1 MEKELISVCVVSYNS
16 ESTILE
22 TLESILAQTY
32 GSEYIEL
39 LISDDAS
46 IDNTVNLIEE
56 WICAHKSKFES
67 VIFIKHEHNIGI
79 TKNCNS
85 LWRLATQ
92 SWIKSIAGDD
102 ILMPTCLKKNVDFMH
117 DNNIESVIFS
127 KMRAFNRSSDGSY
140 HNLEEYPS
148 IFQQKFLESD
158 RASQYHYLINAGGL
172 PVAPTSFINRELLAK
187 VGFADE
193 RFPMIEDYPLWI
205 KIIESGQKFYFLNEI
220 TVKYRKGDSVS
231 QSTSLLFNVRHFL
244 QHLTIELM
252 LTNNKISLVTKIR
265 KYIYTMAVLCVYVF
279 FDAKPSIL
287 SKFVYRIG
295 LFVKPYWLA
304 DKLSKK

>member
-1 MEKELISVCVVSYNS
+1 MEKELISVCVASYNS
-16 ESTILE
+16 ASTILE

-32 GSEYIEL
+32 GAEYIEL

-46 IDNTVNLIEE
+46 TDHTVSVVDE
-56 WICAHKSKFES
+56 WIREHESKFKRL
-67 VIFIKHEHNIGI
+67 IFIKHKYNVGV
-79 TKNCNS
+79 TKNFNS
-85 LWRLATQ
+85 LWKAASQR
-92 SWIKSIAGDD
+92 WVKSIAADD
-102 ILMPTCLKKNVDFMH
+102 ILMPACLKKNIDFMYE
-117 DNNIESVIFS
+117 NNIESVIFS
-127 KMRAFNRSSDGSY
+127 KMQAFSCNADGTH
-140 HNLEEYPS
+140 HNLEVYPS
-148 IFQQKFLESD
+148 TFQQNILQSD
-158 RASQYHYLINAGGL
+158 SKRLYSYLINAGGL
-172 PVAPTSFINRELLAK
+172 AVTPSSFINRELLAK

-231 QSTSLLFNVRHFL
+231 QSTSLLFNIRHFL

-252 LTNNKISLVTKIR
+252 LTNKKISILNKIR

-287 SKFVYRIG
+287 SRFIYRLG
-295 LFVKPYWLA
+295 LLIKPYWLA
-304 DKLSKK
+304 DRLSKK